1 MVTTRLQKNMKRK
14 QEILYTNDEN
24 KIEPAYCLVVGST
37 YNTQSMPAKRQSPKN
52 RDSMSPTNVTDVI
65 KREDLRPDIT
75 DLTDNQNDE
84 SDDDSSVKNEQ
95 GYDSSV
101 SNTSKSSNNDYIKRA
116 QKRVTNIVPFVRPYI
131 TSIYQVSALYVFWIA
146 LHYITA
152 QLYVKYCA
160 TPTFYGFLV
169 SPFLISSPHCV
180 AMRWVF
186 TKGGNLI
193 EGMWTLLGTWLC
205 SKIITRN

>member
-1 MVTTRLQKNMKRK
+1 MVVTRLQKNKRMDTMI
-14 QEILYTNDEN
+14 QYLNNEN
-24 KIEPAYCLVVGST
+24 KIDSRTRLLPNDI
-37 YNTQSMPAKRQSPKN
+37 YNTTTMPGTRQTQNN
-52 RDSMSPTNVTDVI
+52 RDNTSPTSVADVI
-65 KREDLRPDIT
+65 KVEELRPDLDNLSEFQRNENHNDSDS
-75 DLTDNQNDE
+75 DL
-84 SDDDSSVKNEQ
+84 
-95 GYDSSV
+95 
-101 SNTSKSSNNDYIKRA
+101 KSARKKMN
-116 QKRVTNIVPFVRPYI
+116 NIVPLVRPYI

-146 LHYITA
+146 LHYVTA
-152 QLYVKYCA
+152 QLYVRYCA
-160 TPTFYGFLV
+160 TYTFYGFMV

>member
-1 MVTTRLQKNMKRK
+1 MVVTRLQKNKRMDTMI
-14 QEILYTNDEN
+14 QYLNNEN
-24 KIEPAYCLVVGST
+24 KIDSRTRLLPNDI
-37 YNTQSMPAKRQSPKN
+37 YNTTTMPGTRQTQNN
-52 RDSMSPTNVTDVI
+52 RDNTSPTSVADVI
-65 KREDLRPDIT
+65 KVEELRPG
-75 DLTDNQNDE
+75 LDNLSDFQRNENHND
-84 SDDDSSVKNEQ
+84 SDSENEQ
-95 GYDSSV
+95 HYDSS
-101 SNTSKSSNNDYIKRA
+101 TSDTSSTTYLKSARKKMN
-116 QKRVTNIVPFVRPYI
+116 NIVPLVRPYI

-146 LHYITA
+146 LHYVTA
-152 QLYVKYCA
+152 QLYVRYCA
-160 TPTFYGFLV
+160 TYTFYGFMV

>member
-1 MVTTRLQKNMKRK
+1 MVTTRLQKNKRMEK
-14 QEILYTNDEN
+14 MLQYLNDER
-24 KIEPAYCLVVGST
+24 KIESNNRLVT
-37 YNTQSMPAKRQSPKN
+37 HDIYNTTIMPATRQSPNN
-52 RDSMSPTNVTDVI
+52 RDTTSPRVVTDVI
-65 KREDLRPDIT
+65 KTEQLRPDLT
-75 DLTDNQNDE
+75 NLYDLQ
-84 SDDDSSVKNEQ
+84 KNEHDN
-95 GYDSSV
+95 DSDSENEQQSDSNV
-101 SNTSKSSNNDYIKRA
+101 SSASSTNYMKRA
-116 QKRVTNIVPFVRPYI
+116 RKKMNNIVPFVRPYI

-146 LHYITA
+146 LHYVTA
-152 QLYVKYCA
+152 HLYVKYCA

-193 EGMWTLLGTWLC
+193 EGMWTLVGTWLC